1 MNTNELKAAR
11 VRRGLT
17 QKDIAAK
24 LGWTVPSYCMK
35 EKGRRSMSVYD
46 INKISQAL
54 KLPSRRKSIFFAT
67 KC

>member
-54 KLPSRRKSIFFAT
+54 KLSESEKINIFFD
-67 KC
+67 

>member
-1 MNTNELKAAR
+1 VNTNELKAAR

-17 QKDIAAK
+17 QKDLAAR

-35 EKGRRSMSVYD
+35 EKGRRDMSVRD

-54 KLPSRRKSIFFAT
+54 KLSESEKINIFFD
-67 KC
+67 

>member
-1 MNTNELKAAR
+1 VNTNELKAAR

-54 KLPSRRKSIFFAT
+54 KLSESEKINIFFD
-67 KC
+67 